1 MPSKKVIEP
10 KTTEVE
16 QLEIAVSD
24 SVLSASKSITKT
36 EIKNKKLVT
45 QVAGQVS
52 GDPEKT
58 VASEKVVVP
67 RKTRVAKV
75 TTQEGGEPTTKTK
88 ISKTKKVKS
97 GNGEDDSEVL
107 QDRNG
112 RKLRSFKVKLPDKD
126 EYEGRFTGLTPYQ
139 AANKAL
145 SKYFRTNKEE
155 TGDVIFTINETTR
168 NSKKTIYT
176 YSGKRYKLE
185 TPVSYK
191 ITDSKDGTI
200 REIVKNF
207 KNSLKKIKKD
217 KTN

>member
-16 QLEIAVSD
+16 ATEPVVSD
-24 SVLSASKSITKT
+24 SAVPAVKSTTKT
-36 EIKNKKLVT
+36 ELKNKKLPS
-45 QVAGQVS
+45 QVAGNSEKIVS
-52 GDPEKT
+52 
-58 VASEKVVVP
+58 SEKVVLP
-67 RKTRVAKV
+67 RKTRVVKEPV
-75 TTQEGGEPTTKTK
+75 QEGGEPKPK
-88 ISKTKKVKS
+88 ISKTRKVKS
-97 GNGEDDSEVL
+97 SNTEDDSEVL

-155 TGDVIFTINETTR
+155 TGEVIFTINETTR

-217 KTN
+217 KN